1 MTEMLGKTA
10 MLEIFKQEGA
20 EYIFGLPGTTEVR
33 FLDELTNHPELK
45 YILAMHEDM
54 VVAMAEGYTRASGK
68 VSVSNLHTTPG
79 LAAAMPTMLNAKHG
93 GVPMIITAGQ
103 QDAQRL
109 LVEPPLSGDLVGMAA
124 PYVKWGHEIKYAH
137 DIATAIRRAYK
148 VATTPPTGP
157 VFLSLP
163 QDVLDMKADIN
174 YKSALTK
181 PLESRP
187 DAEVV
192 AKAAELLLAAEN
204 PVMTV
209 SYGVDCGNAMDE
221 VVKLAELIGVPVFH
235 GWMTDVNFPIGHVQQ
250 LGDSRNVK
258 SLVGSPDLILSVG
271 GGAGIPV
278 LPGVKTI
285 HIDDNDWEIG
295 KNEPVDAGIWGSVKL
310 SVADLTDAIAQKMT
324 DDARKK
330 IAARLEV
337 IKGKKAE
344 VMVALAKKMADE
356 DGNVPIAFSK
366 LCKEID
372 ACRPANS
379 TIFDDCWS
387 YSRSDLAD
395 SMEYNEPRSY
405 ARTRGGAIGAGMAN
419 AIGMALGNP
428 KRKVIA
434 VVGDGSAMWG
444 IQALWTAAHYN
455 IPVTFVISSNA
466 SYRMLNRG
474 KIIFLGPHVKD
485 KKMPGV
491 EFDTPRID
499 FAKMAEAMS
508 VMARK
513 VERPDELRSAL
524 ESAVKSEAP
533 SLVEVYVDPSP

>member
-1 MTEMLGKTA
+1 
-10 MLEIFKQEGA
+10 
-20 EYIFGLPGTTEVR
+20 
-33 FLDELTNHPELK
+33 
-45 YILAMHEDM
+45 
-54 VVAMAEGYTRASGK
+54 
-68 VSVSNLHTTPG
+68 
-79 LAAAMPTMLNAKHG
+79 
-93 GVPMIITAGQ
+93 
-103 QDAQRL
+103 
-109 LVEPPLSGDLVGMAA
+109 MAA